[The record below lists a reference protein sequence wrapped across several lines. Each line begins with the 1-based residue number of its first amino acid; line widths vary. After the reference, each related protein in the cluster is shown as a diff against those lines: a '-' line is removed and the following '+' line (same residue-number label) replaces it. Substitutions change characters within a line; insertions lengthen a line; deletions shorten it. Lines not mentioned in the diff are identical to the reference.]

1 MNKMKIIIFDLDG
14 TLIDTIYDIKD
25 AMNKAL
31 SICGYNISYTND
43 QMETFIG
50 SGEYLLVKRALEFI
64 GIFDEEKI
72 VELRKLYKQIYT
84 NNCKNNSIV
93 FDGMIEGL
101 KKLKLKGYKLCIFS
115 NKPHTEV
122 SKIANHYF
130 EDGLFDIVRGSFDHI
145 PVKPNREGLDI
156 ILNELNVIDTANV
169 YYVGDSKVDM
179 QTGIN
184 AGLYTIGVS
193 YGYEKKEV
201 LYSYNPQKVVDTVE
215 ELINLF

>member
-1 MNKMKIIIFDLDG
+1 MNNMKVIIFDLDG

-25 AMNKAL
+25 AMNNAL
-31 SICGYNISYTND
+31 NLCGYSITYSKE

-64 GIFDEEKI
+64 NVFDEEKI
-72 VELRKLYKQIYT
+72 VELRKTYKQIYT

-101 KKLKLKGYKLCIFS
+101 NKLKSKGYILCIFS
-115 NKPHTEV
+115 NKPHSEV
-122 SKIANHYF
+122 CKIASHYF
-130 EDGLFDIVRGSFDHI
+130 EYGLFDIVRGSFDHI
-145 PVKPNREGLDI
+145 PVKPNRAGLDKI
-156 ILNELNVIDTANV
+156 FEELELTHTSNV

-179 QTGIN
+179 QTGLN

-193 YGYEKKEV
+193 YGYEKKDV
-201 LYSYNPQKVVDTVE
+201 LCSYNPQKVVDSVD